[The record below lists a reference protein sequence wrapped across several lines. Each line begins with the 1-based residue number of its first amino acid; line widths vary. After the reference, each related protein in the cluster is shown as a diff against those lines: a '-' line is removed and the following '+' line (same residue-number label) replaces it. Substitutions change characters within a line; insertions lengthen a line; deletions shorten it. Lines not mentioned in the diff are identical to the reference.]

1 MSYNDLC
8 YEYLYL
14 LTTSISGALVWRA
27 PGITALFDH
36 YTSLLL
42 ASNDAAGYSIANN
55 ATYKLPIA
63 NTPSIDY
70 WTSVTNV
77 LGGTSRDVIL
87 QPAGNVT
94 ISSTSDLTLPV
105 GTTVQ
110 RPPLQGGLRYNSTF
124 NTLEGLEVA
133 GSVSLDGIYDT
144 DRDTYLNLSNNQFNF
159 VTAGQTNHTLNGT
172 LIESGGFSSDHKF
185 SIDGNIVSSDEVNG
199 TSVLR
204 SNGTGFTEIEQIKFR
219 DSELWNTSA
228 NNFTLN
234 LTNTTG
240 NAFLKI
246 DNTSGM
252 VVPQGTTA
260 QRPVSPEVGHTRY
273 NLTLEYLETWNGSN
287 WINAAGEVESI
298 ESSDVE
304 QLAYV
309 FNLILD

>member
-1 MSYNDLC
+1 M
-8 YEYLYL
+8 
-14 LTTSISGALVWRA
+14 
-27 PGITALFDH
+27 
-36 YTSLLL
+36 
-42 ASNDAAGYSIANN
+42 
-55 ATYKLPIA
+55 
-63 NTPSIDY
+63 
-70 WTSVTNV
+70 
-77 LGGTSRDVIL
+77 
-87 QPAGNVT
+87 
-94 ISSTSDLTLPV
+94 
-105 GTTVQ
+105 
-110 RPPLQGGLRYNSTF
+110 QGGLRYNSTF

-144 DRDTYLNLSNNQFNF
+144 DRDTYLDLSNNQFNF